1 MIFPTTYEMTL
12 LISVLSMICWGSW
25 ANTLKLAQP
34 KWRFELYYFD
44 FAFGLLVAAVVAAFT
59 FGSMGDELTFGDN
72 LMIAGKRP
80 MIWAMAAGAV
90 FNLANL
96 LLVAAISIAGM
107 SVAFPIGI
115 GLALVVGTAGN
126 YIMDKTGNPMF
137 IFGGIALI
145 LIAIVLDALAYSSR
159 VPAQEPLEPPPDPRA
174 RRPKRKNSGPMKAI
188 LLSVVGGILMGC
200 FYPLVLKAR
209 AVHTEIGLGPYPI
222 AVFFAVGVFFS
233 TFVYNL
239 YFINLPV
246 QGEAVQISQYFRGT
260 AKHHL
265 LGFLGGAIWCVGAVA
280 NFVAAAAT
288 GKALIGPAVSYAL
301 GQGATMISALWG
313 LLVWKEFKG
322 AGNRSLLLL
331 ALMFVF
337 FLAGLA
343 LLALAP
349 RHTTGG

>member
-1 MIFPTTYEMTL
+1 MILPTTYEMTL

-44 FAFGLLVAAVVAAFT
+44 FAFGLLVTAVVAAFT

-72 LMIAGKRP
+72 VMIAGKRP
-80 MIWAMAAGAV
+80 MIWAIAAGAV

-126 YIMDKTGNPMF
+126 YMMEKTGNPMF

-145 LIAIVLDALAYSSR
+145 LIAIVLDAMAYSSR
-159 VPAQEPLEPPPDPRA
+159 VSAQQPPPPPPDPRG
-174 RRPKRKNSGPMKAI
+174 RRSPRKGSGPLKAI
-188 LLSVVGGILMGC
+188 LLSVVGGILMGS

-209 AVHTEIGLGPYPI
+209 AVHTEMGLGPYAI

-246 QGEAVQISQYFRGT
+246 QGEAVQISQYFKGT
-260 AKHHL
+260 PWHHL
-265 LGFLGGAIWCVGAVA
+265 LGFLGGVIWCVGAVA
-280 NFVAAAAT
+280 NFAAAAAT

-301 GQGATMISALWG
+301 GQGATMISAAWG

-322 AGNRSLLLL
+322 AGSKSMMLL

-343 LLALAP
+343 MLALAP
-349 RHTTGG
+349 RFTTGG

>member
-1 MIFPTTYEMTL
+1 MILPTTYEMTL

-44 FAFGLLVAAVVAAFT
+44 FAFGLLVTAVVAAFT

-72 LMIAGKRP
+72 VMIAGKRP
-80 MIWAMAAGAV
+80 MIWAIAAGAV

-126 YIMDKTGNPMF
+126 YMMEKTGNPMF

-145 LIAIVLDALAYSSR
+145 LIAIVLDAMAYSSR
-159 VPAQEPLEPPPDPRA
+159 VSAQQPPPAPPDPRG
-174 RRPKRKNSGPMKAI
+174 RRSPRKGSGPLKAI
-188 LLSVVGGILMGC
+188 LLSVVGGILMGS

-209 AVHTEIGLGPYPI
+209 AVHTEMGLGPYAI

-246 QGEAVQISQYFRGT
+246 QGEAVQISQYFKGT
-260 AKHHL
+260 PWHHL
-265 LGFLGGAIWCVGAVA
+265 LGFLGGVIWCVGAVA
-280 NFVAAAAT
+280 NFAAAAAT

-301 GQGATMISALWG
+301 GQGATMISAAWG

-322 AGNRSLLLL
+322 AGSKSMMLL

-343 LLALAP
+343 MLALAP
-349 RHTTGG
+349 RFTTGG

>member
-72 LMIAGKRP
+72 VMIAGKRP
-80 MIWAMAAGAV
+80 LIWAIAAGAV

-115 GLALVVGTAGN
+115 GLALILGTAGN
-126 YIMDKTGNPMF
+126 YMMEKTGNPKF
-137 IFGGIALI
+137 IFGGIALV

-159 VPAQEPLEPPPDPRA
+159 VSAQEPAPPPPDPRG
-174 RRPKRKNSGPMKAI
+174 RRPKRKNSGPLKAI
-188 LLSVVGGILMGC
+188 ILSVVGGILMGS

-209 AVHTEIGLGPYPI
+209 AAHTEMGLGPYAI
-222 AVFFAVGVFFS
+222 AVFFAVGVFVS

-246 QGEAVQISQYFRGT
+246 QGEAVQISQYFKGT
-260 AKHHL
+260 PWHHL
-265 LGFLGGAIWCVGAVA
+265 LGFLGGAIWCVGAIA

-288 GKALIGPAVSYAL
+288 GNALIGPAVSYAL

-313 LLVWKEFKG
+313 LLVWKEFKD
-322 AGNRSLLLL
+322 AGGRSMMLL

-337 FLAGLA
+337 FLGGLT

-349 RHTTGG
+349 RYTTGG